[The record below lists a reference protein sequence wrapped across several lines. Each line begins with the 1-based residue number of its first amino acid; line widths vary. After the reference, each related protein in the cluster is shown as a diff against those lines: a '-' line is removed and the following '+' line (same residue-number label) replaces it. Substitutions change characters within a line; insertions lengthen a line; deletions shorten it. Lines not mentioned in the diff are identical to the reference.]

1 MRVSLE
7 LLWAEVDLSAVR
19 HNVRA
24 LRAWVGPQ
32 VEVAAVVKANGYGH
46 GAIPV
51 SQAALEAGASRL
63 AVGWVAEGS
72 ALRQGGVTAPI
83 LVMGYS
89 LPEDA
94 PAIVYYDLTPT
105 VCSRDMALALSDA
118 CQVQRKEIPI
128 HVKVDT
134 GMGRFGLLPEE
145 VVPFLKD
152 VARLPGL
159 RVEGLWTHF
168 ATADEDAAYARQQF
182 ALYQEVLREVEAAGF
197 AIPLRH
203 AANSGATLNLP
214 ETHLDMV
221 RCGIAI
227 YGLYPS
233 AGGNH
238 PVRLR
243 PALTLKGRVGHVR
256 TLPAGFSI
264 SYGRT
269 FTTTRPT
276 RVALVPIGYG
286 DGYHRLHS
294 NRGAV
299 LIRGRRAPIL
309 GRVCMDQCVVDVTD
323 IPGVRDGDEVVILGR
338 QGDEEITAEEVAA
351 WADTIHY
358 EVVTG
363 LTSRVLRVYRG
374 AESTLLGRPE
384 GHRAESP

>member
-1 MRVSLE
+1 MRVLLE
-7 LLWAEVDLSAVR
+7 LLWAEVDLSAIR
-19 HNVRA
+19 HNVQA
-24 LRAWVGPQ
+24 LKAWVGPR

-63 AVGWVAEGS
+63 AVARVAEGS
-72 ALRQGGVTAPI
+72 ALRQGGITAPI

-89 LPEDA
+89 LPEDT

-105 VCSRDMALALSDA
+105 VCSRDVALALSDA
-118 CQVQRKEIPI
+118 CQAQGKEIPI

-145 VVPFLKD
+145 MVGFLKE

-159 RVEGLWTHF
+159 RLEGLWTHF
-168 ATADEDAAYARQQF
+168 ATADESDKQYARRQF

-197 AIPLRH
+197 AFPLRH
-203 AANSGATLNLP
+203 AANSAATLGLP

-233 AGGNH
+233 PEVGR
-238 PVRLR
+238 PVSLR

-256 TLPAGFSI
+256 TLPAGSSI

-269 FTTTRPT
+269 FITTRPT

-309 GRVCMDQCVVDVTD
+309 GRVCMDQCVVDVSD
-323 IPGVRDGDEVVILGR
+323 IPGVQDGDEVVILGR
-338 QGDEEITAEEVAA
+338 QGDDEITAGEVAA

-374 AESTLLGRPE
+374 VEGTPHPE
-384 GHRAESP
+384 DAGGQSS

>member
-7 LLWAEVDLSAVR
+7 LLWAEVDLSAIR

-24 LRAWVGPQ
+24 LKAWVGPQ

-118 CQVQRKEIPI
+118 CQVQRKELPF

-152 VARLPGL
+152 VVRLPGL
-159 RVEGLWTHF
+159 RLEGLWTHF
-168 ATADEDAAYARQQF
+168 ATADEDTAYARQQF

-197 AIPLRH
+197 AISLRH
-203 AANSGATLNLP
+203 AANSGATLSLP

-233 AGGNH
+233 AGVDR
-238 PVRLR
+238 PVHLR

-256 TLPAGFSI
+256 TLPAGFPI

-374 AESTLLGRPE
+374 AESTLPTPARGR
-384 GHRAESP
+384 GDA